1 MIYDVAPIGMI
12 LPFMLLGALIL
23 IPLVIIIVLLLRAQK
38 KIDKDQKDKK

>member
-1 MIYDVAPIGMI
+1 MIYDVAPIGVI
-12 LPFMLLGALIL
+12 LPFMLLSALIL